1 MKPQN
6 SNKVAVVY
14 TVITEPRFNLPRPNE
29 DLGYEHICFYSGQPP
44 EPNGWKLVQFD
55 FPAEIDSAR
64 GSRLPKTLPHLYL
77 PSHETSIYVDTS
89 VQLNA
94 DTVRF
99 LDNGFKDHLF
109 GGILLGRTLDE
120 EFQRVEDRR
129 YDDLYTLRTQLAR
142 YQELDFDVSKLPVY
156 WGGLLIRKHHEEP
169 IRKLGERWFANIL
182 RFSRRD
188 QLSLPVALLGLS
200 ESSIASIVGDDN
212 SSHIHTRLVGV
223 AKPTSYVSGD
233 TIISGEATPEI
244 TEEYLIA
251 EISSLRKQLSQRPS
265 MCRRL
270 SNKLSQGILNLR
282 NDKSG

>member
-6 SNKVAVVY
+6 SRKTTAVY

-29 DLGYEHICFYSGQPP
+29 NLGYEHICFYSGQPP
-44 EPNGWKLVQFD
+44 EPNGWRLVRFD

-89 VQLNA
+89 VELKA

-99 LDNGFKDHLF
+99 LDDGFNGHHF
-109 GGILLGRTLDE
+109 GGILLGRNLDE

-129 YDDLYTLRTQLAR
+129 YDDIYTLRTQLAR
-142 YQELDFDVSKLPVY
+142 YQELDINVSKLPVY
-156 WGGLLIRKHHEEP
+156 WGGLLVRKHHEEP

-200 ESSIASIVGDDN
+200 DSSITSIVGDDN
-212 SSHIHTRLVGV
+212 SSPIHTRRVGV
-223 AKPTSYVSGD
+223 AKPASYVSGEK
-233 TIISGEATPEI
+233 IISGEAMSEL

-251 EISSLRKQLSQRPS
+251 EISSLRKQLSQPPS
-265 MCRRL
+265 MTSRL
-270 SNKLSQGILNLR
+270 SQKLSQGIFNLR
-282 NDKSG
+282 NDK